1 MVNLVRELQS
11 EEALLDFGQA
21 LAACLMPSL
30 MIELRGELGAGK
42 TTLSRA
48 IIQFLG
54 HKGAVKSPTYTLVEP
69 YEHIEPPVY
78 HFDLYRIADTDELH
92 HLGVETYFNAHSI
105 CLVEWPERGVGF
117 LPKADIVITLEHAV
131 LGRTIAVTACSDKG
145 RAVME
150 YLL

>member
-1 MVNLVRELQS
+1 VVNLVRELQS

-21 LAACLMPSL
+21 LAACLKPGL

-69 YEHIEPPVY
+69 YEHIQPPVY
-78 HFDLYRIADTDELH
+78 HFDLYRIADPDELH
-92 HLGVETYFNAHSI
+92 YLGVETYFNEHSI
-105 CLVEWPERGVGF
+105 CLVEWPERAADL
-117 LPKADIVITLEHAV
+117 LPKADIVVTFEHAM
-131 LGRTIAVTACSDKG
+131 LGRTIAVTACSSKG
-145 RAVME
+145 CAVME
-150 YLL
+150 CLS

>member
-21 LAACLMPSL
+21 LAACLMPGL

-48 IIQFLG
+48 IIQCLG

-78 HFDLYRIADTDELH
+78 HFDLYRIADPDELH

-117 LPKADIVITLEHAV
+117 LPKADIVVTLEHAV
-131 LGRTIAVTACSDKG
+131 LGRRIAVTACSDKG

-150 YLL
+150 CLL